1 MKDGLA
7 PRSCADF
14 NREILFEYVKQNLC
28 NIFARHSGFERIF
41 AASTFNLIFN
51 SDQIKMWREEVELV
65 PTTRFQSDLVQQRVD
80 AYNVGKEDRKL
91 LREAERELNPDP
103 LFEGTFIQCIHCR
116 ISVVEMGKIQTFTLN
131 NKEEIFSQFSSIP
144 LQTELQSIDSFVLH
158 TSRACSHH
166 CNCDCMEQQG
176 SHPHLNVIYHT
187 CHLCHRQQQAIPPQC

>member
-1 MKDGLA
+1 
-7 PRSCADF
+7 
-14 NREILFEYVKQNLC
+14 
-28 NIFARHSGFERIF
+28 
-41 AASTFNLIFN
+41 
-51 SDQIKMWREEVELV
+51 MWREEVELV

-131 NKEEIFSQFSSIP
+131 NKKETFSQFSSVP

-176 SHPHLNVIYHT
+176 SHPHLNVIYLT
-187 CHLCHRQQQAIPPQC
+187 LDTFVTTNNIPFRHKAEESQTPFFILPSKRMQSSEDPQ